1 MADNLELMN
10 EACDRVAETFNICC
24 LKPLQREALE
34 RLVSGEDVFVIQP
47 TGSGKSLIFQ
57 SASIVFDKVKPLTN
71 PKSRSITIVISP
83 LVSLMED
90 QYRFL
95 KSIGINAA
103 FLSDDQDDE
112 AAKQLIENGEC
123 QIVYGSPEAFLSSKR
138 WRAMLTSDVYKE
150 RLRLVAIDEAHCI
163 SHW

>member
-1 MADNLELMN
+1 MTAEGGLSS
-10 EACDRVAETFNICC
+10 EACDRILETFKIDS
-24 LKPLQREALE
+24 LKELQRRSLEAL
-34 RLVSGEDVFVIQP
+34 LKGQDVFIVQP

-57 SASIVFDKVKPLTN
+57 SAPIVFDIMKPLQKG
-71 PKSRSITIVISP
+71 KSIAIVISP

-90 QYRFL
+90 QVGFL
-95 KSIGINAA
+95 KSIGIMAE
-103 FLSDDQDDE
+103 FVGDDQKDE
-112 AAKQLIENGEC
+112 DAKKMVEQGKC

-138 WRAMLTSDVYKE
+138 WRAMLSSDIYKE

>member
-1 MADNLELMN
+1 MAAEGGLSR
-10 EACDRVAETFNICC
+10 EACDRILETFKIDS
-24 LKPLQREALE
+24 LKELQRRGLEALIK
-34 RLVSGEDVFVIQP
+34 GQDVFIVQP

-57 SASIVFDKVKPLTN
+57 SAPIVFDIMKPLQKG
-71 PKSRSITIVISP
+71 KSIAIVISP

-90 QYRFL
+90 QVGFL
-95 KSIGINAA
+95 KSIGIMAE
-103 FLSDDQDDE
+103 FVGDDQKDE
-112 AAKQLIENGEC
+112 DAKKMVEQGKC

-138 WRAMLTSDVYKE
+138 WRAMLSSDIYKE

>member
-1 MADNLELMN
+1 MAPEGGLSN
-10 EACDRVAETFNICC
+10 EACDRILETFKIDS
-24 LKPLQREALE
+24 LKELQRRGLEAILE
-34 RLVSGEDVFVIQP
+34 GQDVFIVQP

-57 SASIVFDKVKPLTN
+57 SAPIVFDIMKPLQKG
-71 PKSRSITIVISP
+71 KSIAIVISP

-90 QYRFL
+90 QVGFL
-95 KSIGINAA
+95 KSIGIMAE
-103 FLSDDQDDE
+103 FVGDDQKDE
-112 AAKQLIENGEC
+112 DAKKMVEQGKC

-138 WRAMLTSDVYKE
+138 WRAMLSSDIYRE

>member
-1 MADNLELMN
+1 MAVERGLTS
-10 EACDRVAETFNICC
+10 EACDRILEMFKIDS
-24 LKPLQREALE
+24 LKELQRRGLEALIK
-34 RLVSGEDVFVIQP
+34 GQDVFIVQP

-57 SASIVFDKVKPLTN
+57 SAPIVFDIVKPLQRG
-71 PKSRSITIVISP
+71 KSIAIVISP

-90 QYRFL
+90 QVGFL
-95 KSIGINAA
+95 KSIGIMAE
-103 FLSDDQDDE
+103 FVGDGQKDE
-112 AAKQLIENGEC
+112 NTKKMVEQGEC

-138 WRAMLTSDVYKE
+138 WRAMLNSEIYKE

>member
-1 MADNLELMN
+1 MAAEGGLTGK
-10 EACDRVAETFNICC
+10 ACDRILETFKIDS
-24 LKPLQREALE
+24 LKELQRRGLEALIK
-34 RLVSGEDVFVIQP
+34 GQDVFIVQP

-57 SASIVFDKVKPLTN
+57 SAPIVFDIMKPLQKG
-71 PKSRSITIVISP
+71 KSIAIVISP

-90 QYRFL
+90 QVGFL
-95 KSIGINAA
+95 KSIGIMAE
-103 FLSDDQDDE
+103 FVGDDQKDE
-112 AAKQLIENGEC
+112 GAKKMVEQGEC

-138 WRAMLTSDVYKE
+138 WRAMLSSEIYKE

>member
-1 MADNLELMN
+1 MAAEGGLTS
-10 EACDRVAETFNICC
+10 EAYDRILETFKIDS
-24 LKPLQREALE
+24 LKELQRRGLEALIK
-34 RLVSGEDVFVIQP
+34 GQDVFIVQP

-57 SASIVFDKVKPLTN
+57 SAPIVFDIMKPLQKG
-71 PKSRSITIVISP
+71 KSIAIVISP

-90 QYRFL
+90 QVGFL
-95 KSIGINAA
+95 KSIGIMAE
-103 FLSDDQDDE
+103 FVGDDQKDE
-112 AAKQLIENGEC
+112 GAKKMVEQGEC

-138 WRAMLTSDVYKE
+138 WRAMLSSEIYKE

>member
-1 MADNLELMN
+1 MAVERGLTSG
-10 EACDRVAETFNICC
+10 ACDRILEMFKIDS
-24 LKPLQREALE
+24 LKELQRRGLEALIK
-34 RLVSGEDVFVIQP
+34 GQDVFIVQP

-57 SASIVFDKVKPLTN
+57 SAPIVFYIVKPLQRG
-71 PKSRSITIVISP
+71 KSIAIVISP

-90 QYRFL
+90 QVGFL
-95 KSIGINAA
+95 KSIGIMAEFVGDGQKDENA
-103 FLSDDQDDE
+103 
-112 AAKQLIENGEC
+112 KKMIEQGEC

-138 WRAMLTSDVYKE
+138 WRAMLNSEIYKE